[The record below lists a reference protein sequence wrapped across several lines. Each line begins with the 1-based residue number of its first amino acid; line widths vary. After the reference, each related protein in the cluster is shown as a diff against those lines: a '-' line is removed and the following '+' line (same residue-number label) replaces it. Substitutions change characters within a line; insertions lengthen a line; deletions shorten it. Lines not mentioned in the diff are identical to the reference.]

1 MDEAGPAPGKLE
13 IHAALS
19 ALAAGEAEGW
29 IERAR
34 TVVRAFAGLPCSAA
48 VSTDIQAAVRRDD
61 ASVTGHSES
70 LGDVTVGAPETRE
83 KRWTMGVREER
94 VGHFKIS
101 KEAEG
106 LLEFHHFWR
115 ADLSTEPRE
124 EEHPPHFKLRYEA
137 ASLEPLSV
145 ETEET
150 RQVFRLGPLA
160 VLATYAVPL
169 LSVEPGA
176 NPRRTGYQVVLGNAG
191 RR

>member
-1 MDEAGPAPGKLE
+1 MDEAGPVPGKLE

-34 TVVRAFAGLPCSAA
+34 TVVRAFAPLQRSAGF
-48 VSTDIQAAVRRDD
+48 STDIQTVVHRDD
-61 ASVTGHSES
+61 APVTGHSEN
-70 LGDVTVGAPETRE
+70 LGNVTVHAPETRE
-83 KRWTMGVREER
+83 KRWTIGVREDR

-101 KEAEG
+101 KVADG

-124 EEHPPHFKLRYEA
+124 EEHPPHFNLRYDE
-137 ASLEPLSV
+137 ASLEPLRV
-145 ETEET
+145 DTEET
-150 RQVFRLGPLA
+150 RQVFHWGPLA

-169 LSVEPGA
+169 LSMEPRA
-176 NPRRTGYQVVLGNAG
+176 KPRRTGYQIVIGN
-191 RR
+191 RP